1 MRYSDVCPPPKLAV
15 RRATAE
21 AMIENAK
28 ILDEWIASGELQ
40 PANPGEAVPVYLVTE
55 IQALIGQ
62 WTAKKRAN
70 HHSSR

>member
-1 MRYSDVCPPPKLAV
+1 MRYSEVCPPPKLAV

-21 AMIENAK
+21 AMIENAR
-28 ILDEWIASGELQ
+28 ILDEWIDTGELQ

-55 IQALIGQ
+55 LQALCAK
-62 WTAKKRAN
+62 WVAKKRAN